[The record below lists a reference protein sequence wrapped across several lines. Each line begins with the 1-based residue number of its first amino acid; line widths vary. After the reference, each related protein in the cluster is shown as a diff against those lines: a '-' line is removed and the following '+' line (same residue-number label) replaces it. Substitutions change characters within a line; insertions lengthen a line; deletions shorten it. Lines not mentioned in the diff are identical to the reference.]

1 MLRPLLLLAGLA
13 ALPSFALPNPAHAQ
27 AFISGRQLAGACA
40 SRAPNDE
47 RSCDGYVAGALDVIA
62 EAPELKGKVC
72 PPDNMKLG
80 AVREMVGRFGQ
91 QHPDDARGSGV
102 ALVVAAVRANHP
114 CGS

>member
-1 MLRPLLLLAGLA
+1 MIRPLILLAGLA
-13 ALPSFALPNPAHAQ
+13 ALPSLAPFSAHAQ

-72 PPDNMKLG
+72 PPENTKLG
-80 AVREMVGRFGQ
+80 AVRELVGRFGQ
-91 QHPDDARGSGV
+91 QHPEEAGGSGV
-102 ALVVAAVRANHP
+102 GLVVAAVRASHP
-114 CGS
+114 CPAP